1 MPLLNIKK
9 ELLII
14 EDDYSFHLILQK
26 SLRALDPE
34 LTIHSF
40 YDGLDAIEFV
50 RDPIEDQE
58 KDYKSVILLDL
69 TMPILDGWGF
79 LDLFQNLPPSIQS
92 QYTIFIVSSSINKS
106 DRDRA
111 LTYGSVRHYFS
122 KPLLAPDFNQI
133 LKACD
138 EIIG

>member
-14 EDDYSFHLILQK
+14 DDDYSFHLILQK
-26 SLRALDPE
+26 SLNALDPE
-34 LTIHSF
+34 LTIHSL

-50 RDPIEDQE
+50 RDPMEDLE

-79 LDLFQNLPPSIQS
+79 LDLFHTLPKSIQEN
-92 QYTIFIVSSSINKS
+92 YTIFIVSSSINKS
-106 DRDRA
+106 DRERA
-111 LTYGSVRHYFS
+111 MSYDSVKNYFS
-122 KPLLAPDFNQI
+122 KPLLEADYNHI
-133 LKACD
+133 LQACKVALR
-138 EIIG
+138 